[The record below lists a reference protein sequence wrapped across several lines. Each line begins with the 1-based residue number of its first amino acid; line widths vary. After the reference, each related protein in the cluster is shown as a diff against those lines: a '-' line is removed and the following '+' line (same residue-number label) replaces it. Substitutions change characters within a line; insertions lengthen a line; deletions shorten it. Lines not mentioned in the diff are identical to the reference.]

1 MQRATRSN
9 TDNTLIQVEDPEQII
24 RVRRRSMAE
33 QTEQGRENP
42 RDTRDSEGEEYSE
55 AEEMN
60 IRDLYVPDLNNTPLQ
75 RAIRNGMALNDSQT
89 IYRIRCPLLKEYIGK
104 DTLTVYLPEGRLEVP
119 TEPTVDFMANCA
131 PTPFDQPRLLIEV
144 MQRLVQTQP
153 ELTIL
158 PGDDTPLVRDRYLLR
173 DELIDRLSNY
183 VDLCVLYAESAL
195 RHESAQLHGDRDEIL
210 RKEMYEET
218 LMQRISSN
226 MDKLLAHMQRDI
238 KFRKTNRKIQYPTPK
253 INPRIAPPVSAQEI
267 RKMKEELKDEG
278 RNIIQI
284 TFLPESE
291 EGARGGPRIT
301 MPGEDIPDAPGRCR
315 EEERRSNLSVNTN
328 SGPTQGT
335 QSRHTDRV
343 TDRTVNFQDREHHR
357 TNVISEVQQ
366 NLMNISNSQNSQ
378 DQANNANVCFD
389 RSDHTE
395 HQNPWPRNADHSRDN
410 HSSDS
415 SDTDSIGHWDSNWQN
430 KKCTACG
437 FHGHTYYSSEK
448 KRKGELYCKRCNR
461 YTHCDA
467 TCSRQCN
474 SSTPRF
480 QHQSHHSPRP
490 DNHTIQPAEPNYNNY
505 NYNNYNTRPS
515 PAPSSTGS
523 TADVTQQFM
532 TFLDESRQQAKL
544 LEYRKELLANISIF
558 DGKDKKSCLM
568 WLSQC
573 AHTAVNTKM
582 TLKEV
587 LVAKGGPIISTQ
599 VQIFMNKTPDAT
611 DAELKQHILESFS
624 NVGSRTEAHH
634 YLTRMTVDEDES
646 LLAHNSEYAAVH
658 EAAHGITPEEQRSE
672 LALMDYVRTLPQITC
687 DELTKQISRPK
698 SKIHNLRDAMN
709 MAESLDR
716 QGRQRELN
724 RQERNALRETT
735 IREETVNEMSI
746 QEEVNF
752 MTERSDGRFNSTMKN
767 NSGRWNNSPNSPNRN
782 NSYNGDR
789 NNSYYGSRNN
799 SYQGKNNSYSDY
811 RSDRSNSDNRSWNNK
826 SWNPRYNYSDNYDS
840 RRRLNRYRHQPRD
853 PKNNIKFEYNAKD
866 TDIYSTLRNTVDHLK
881 EHPQA
886 DRYKFKKISKPKIQ
900 RTYAKRP
907 ELPKSKI

>member
-1 MQRATRSN
+1 MQRTTRSN
-9 TDNTLIQVEDPEQII
+9 ADNTLVQVEDPEQII
-24 RVRRRSMAE
+24 RERRRSMAE
-33 QTEQGRENP
+33 QAEQGRGNP
-42 RDTRDSEGEEYSE
+42 RNTRDSDGEEYSE

-75 RAIRNGMALNDSQT
+75 RAIQNGMALNDTQT

-119 TEPTVDFMANCA
+119 TQPPVDFVANCA
-131 PTPFDQPRLLIEV
+131 PTPFDQPRLLIKA
-144 MQRLVQTQP
+144 MQSLVQTQP

-158 PGDDTPLVRDRYLLR
+158 PGDDIPLVRDRYLSR
-173 DELIDRLSNY
+173 DELIERLSNY

-210 RKEMYEET
+210 RKEMHKET

-238 KFRKTNRKIQYPTPK
+238 RFRKANRKIQYPTPK
-253 INPRIAPPVSAQEI
+253 INPRIAPPGSAQEI
-267 RKMKEELKDEG
+267 HKMKDGLKDES

-284 TFLPESE
+284 AFLPEPE

-301 MPGEDIPDAPGRCR
+301 MPGEDIPDTPGRCR

-335 QSRHTDRV
+335 QPRHTDRV
-343 TDRTVNFQDREHHR
+343 ADRTVNFQDREQHR

-378 DQANNANVCFD
+378 DQANNANVHPD
-389 RSDHTE
+389 HPDHTE
-395 HQNPWPRNADHSRDN
+395 HQNPWPQNADHSRDN

-437 FHGHTYYSSEK
+437 LRGHTYYSCEK

-467 TCSRQCN
+467 TCSRQRN

-490 DNHTIQPAEPNYNNY
+490 DNHTIPPAEPSYNNY

-523 TADVTQQFM
+523 NADVTQQFM

-544 LEYRKELLANISIF
+544 LEYRKELLANIPIF

-587 LVAKGGPIISTQ
+587 LVAKGGPIVSTQ

-634 YLTRMTVDEDES
+634 YLTRMTVDEDKS

-658 EAAHGITPEEQRSE
+658 EAAHGITPEEKRSE

-687 DELTKQISRPK
+687 DELTKQISCPK

-752 MTERSDGRFNSTMKN
+752 MAGRSDGRFNSTMKN
-767 NSGRWNNSPNSPNRN
+767 NSSRWNNSPNRN

-811 RSDRSNSDNRSWNNK
+811 RSDRNNSDNRSWNNK

-840 RRRLNRYRHQPRD
+840 RRRLNRYRQQP
-853 PKNNIKFEYNAKD
+853 
-866 TDIYSTLRNTVDHLK
+866 T
-881 EHPQA
+881 
-886 DRYKFKKISKPKIQ
+886 
-900 RTYAKRP
+900 KRP
-907 ELPKSKI
+907 QEQY